1 MAGTGIDAI
10 LATNLETVEYLGAGA
25 GLDHAWYHH
34 FSQSIAFPTL
44 AVVPA
49 TMDPILI
56 VHNIFEDVVRQA
68 IDGACEVRVYYESG
82 PDSVQPH
89 IPMVVDALGD
99 VGAASGTVG
108 IERGSGTTTDL
119 KLGVPLGAFQEIKER
134 LPAAEFADA
143 GDVLRE
149 VRMAK
154 TDAELDCIL
163 RATAAIDATFERIFD
178 EIRPGMTETEIV
190 SIANRLVSERGARP
204 VWTLACTNPFEILPR
219 PNVTLDEGDTL
230 FLDIGATYGGYHADY
245 NRMAVVGEPSETQIE
260 HNQTVA
266 TITNELA
273 AVIEPGMTPADVV
286 DNCRMEYE
294 SRGLGTD
301 LGLTSKT
308 KIGHSIG
315 LTLSEAPQLTGYD
328 ETSLEQGMVLCIEPA
343 VTTDEEFF
351 MAEQIVVVTEAGS
364 EIISGA
370 DQELARIQ

>member
-49 TMDPILI
+49 TTDPILI

-68 IDGACEVRVYYESG
+68 IDGAYEVRVYYESG
-82 PDSVQPH
+82 PDSIQPY
-89 IPMVVDALGD
+89 IPMVVDALAD

-119 KLGVPLGAFQEIKER
+119 KLGVPLGAFQEIKEH

-163 RATAAIDATFERIFD
+163 RATAAIDATFERIFAG
-178 EIRPGMTETEIV
+178 IQPGMTETEIV
-190 SIANRLVSERGARP
+190 SIANRLVSEHGARP

-286 DNCRMEYE
+286 DHCRTEYE

-301 LGLTSKT
+301 LGLTSET

-328 ETSLEQGMVLCIEPA
+328 ETPLEQGMVLCIEPA
-343 VTTDEEFF
+343 LTTDGEFF
-351 MAEQIVVVTEAGS
+351 MAEQIVVVTDDGS